1 MTTRGASDD
10 GKLVFVRALAHYLV
24 GDQASMSIRL
34 QMGDPNA
41 EQWSSLRATT
51 PLFGYPS
58 EDEAAGQLASWLG
71 VGRVSK
77 PRPKKVRARS

>member
-1 MTTRGASDD
+1 VTARGNDD
-10 GKLVFVRALAHYLV
+10 ERKLVFVRALAHYLV

-41 EQWSSLRATT
+41 EQWSSLCGAT

-58 EDEAAGQLASWLG
+58 EDEAVEQFASWLG
-71 VGRVSK
+71 VGWGSTK
-77 PRPKKVRARS
+77 PKKARARS